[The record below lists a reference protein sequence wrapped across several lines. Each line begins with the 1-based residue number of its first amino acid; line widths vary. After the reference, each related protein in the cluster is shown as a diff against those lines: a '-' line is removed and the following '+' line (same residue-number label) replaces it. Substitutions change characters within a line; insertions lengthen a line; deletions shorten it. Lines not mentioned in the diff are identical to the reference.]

1 VLRAYEKFSDV
12 PENRPLAVY
21 SLNEIASEKV
31 MALGDK
37 ARNEPRDLY
46 DLWFL
51 TAHAG
56 VDLSHL
62 LGAITDK
69 LRFREKEIAGLED
82 RILGKEARLKSRWSN
97 RLGQQIDALP
107 AFDEV
112 FRAVRRE
119 LPPAGLS

>member
-1 VLRAYEKFSDV
+1 MLGAYEEFSDL
-12 PENRPLAVY
+12 PENRPIAVY
-21 SLNEIASEKV
+21 SLHEIASEKV
-31 MALGDK
+31 MALGDE
-37 ARNEPRDLY
+37 ARNEPRNLY
-46 DLWFL
+46 DLWFR

-69 LRFREKEIAGLED
+69 LRFREKEVAGLED
-82 RILGKEARLKSRWSN
+82 RILGKEARLKSLRSN
-97 RLGQQIDALP
+97 RLGHQIDALP